1 MNFKTIFSG
10 IKSSNN
16 CPKIAT
22 IKIQKTVKTK
32 LFCNIYHYQ
41 DTNNMKIFSIFA
53 LAFIMLTPIQ
63 DTQESKKIFI
73 QSVDNKIELGP
84 LTKNRNLSFGVKNI
98 LLENLQELNY
108 EVTDS
113 VQNSDYSVKV
123 ELLYF
128 DILQTNSGFSVFHKN
143 DSETILRIKGYLYNK
158 QGKKIKEYVATGKSS
173 EVSVSTLIIAE
184 DGKFN
189 QTSVSNVIKKS
200 SETLIQ
206 NLFK

>member
-1 MNFKTIFSG
+1 MRIEYTIIIFFYL
-10 IKSSNN
+10 KFV
-16 CPKIAT
+16 KLVV
-22 IKIQKTVKTK
+22 IQS
-32 LFCNIYHYQ
+32 IYQYQ
-41 DTNNMKIFSIFA
+41 DTINMKLFSIFA